1 MTPPRPVRVALKIRS
16 KLYSY
21 PLAALLNAL
30 LSLTDSLT
38 GLERILT
45 TPIPFSYS
53 IHLWV
58 VTLFYCLALPFQILS
73 TLGWLTI
80 PGTIVVVRSTLSICL
95 TPQTNGNLTSG
106 VRLLWFFGCR

>member
-1 MTPPRPVRVALKIRS
+1 M
-16 KLYSY
+16 
-21 PLAALLNAL
+21 NGL

-58 VTLFYCLALPFQILS
+58 VTVIYCLALPFQIWKAM
-73 TLGWLTI
+73 GWLTI
-80 PGTIVVVRSTLSICL
+80 PGTTVVVRNMKSIIKPQIDNHST
-95 TPQTNGNLTSG
+95 TGF
-106 VRLLWFFGCR
+106 RLLRFLGRR

>member
-1 MTPPRPVRVALKIRS
+1 MTPARPVRFASKIRS

-38 GLERILT
+38 GLERVLT

-53 IHLWV
+53 FHLWV
-58 VTLFYCLALPFQILS
+58 VTHFYCLALPFQILT

-80 PGTIVVVRSTLSICL
+80 PSTIVVVRGTLSICL
-95 TPQTNGNLTSG
+95 APQIDGNLTSG
-106 VRLLWFFGCR
+106 VRLLWFLGCR

>member
-1 MTPPRPVRVALKIRS
+1 MKRS
-16 KLYSY
+16 PDQYSCL
-21 PLAALLNAL
+21 LASLFNAL

-58 VTLFYCLALPFQILS
+58 VTVIYCLFLPFQIWNA
-73 TLGWLTI
+73 LGWITI
-80 PGTIVVVRSTLSICL
+80 PGTTAVVSDMSSIIIILPIDNPSTL
-95 TPQTNGNLTSG
+95 GF
-106 VRLLWFFGCR
+106 RLLRFLGCR